1 MRNCDYYKT
10 AEDLYYAYCES
21 VENGLTHC
29 SNTNE
34 FAYAEYEEPLP
45 EWCKEWKTLRSV
57 KEHLILGMVYKISTQ
72 KKLIWVL
79 SSSGIQQSYP
89 SLDSLLKEW
98 KPVIVTEIETK

>member
-10 AEDLYYAYCES
+10 AEDLYHAYCNS
-21 VENGLTHC
+21 LTHY
-29 SNTNE
+29 SRISD

-57 KEHLILGMVYKISTQ
+57 KDHLILGMVYKISTQ
-72 KKLIWVL
+72 TKLIWVL
-79 SSSGIQQSYP
+79 SSSEIQQSYP